1 VAKAN
6 ETIEA
11 LRSSMVLELTK
22 MSEKHQAELQLQQQ
36 QHLHLQHSSKPSPH
50 AVMATPV
57 PLPASTSVATT
68 TTTTTTTTTATTQEA
83 NELEQ
88 ISDFEESGS
97 ETTSVPRV
105 GRARVE
111 GHRTAK
117 TAVLGK
123 SKFGKGQFEAPPA
136 SKRQKVLCHIPYS
149 LVTLSRCA
157 TGAL

>member
-36 QHLHLQHSSKPSPH
+36 QHLHLHSSKPSPL

-117 TAVLGK
+117 SAVLGK

-136 SKRQKVLCHIPYS
+136 SKRQKVPYS
-149 LVTLSRCA
+149 LVTLNRCT
-157 TGAL
+157 TGTLI